1 MCNQCRD
8 QTCNFQ
14 AGSKEFSA
22 DNQSNDGGEHSAHGL
37 EDEGAVGK
45 NRFVIAASDEFN
57 DDSKDP
63 NEKQSRDGIELN
75 SRINELT
82 EDDHQCDRKDRK
94 DSVPGGNIAKV
105 VFLGQD
111 GVRIDVVVLLVIVLL
126 NKVMADSNND
136 QSRDGNRK
144 LALNEVDDRIQTGCL
159 SSKVSSTGGWP

>member
-1 MCNQCRD
+1 M
-8 QTCNFQ
+8 
-14 AGSKEFSA
+14 ALKMKAPSA
-22 DNQSNDGGEHSAHGL
+22 RTGL
-37 EDEGAVGK
+37 YSV
-45 NRFVIAASDEFN
+45 ASYEFN

-63 NEKQSRDGIELN
+63 NQKQSRDGIELN

-136 QSRDGNRK
+136 QSRDGNPEAGTERS
-144 LALNEVDDRIQTGCL
+144 R
-159 SSKVSSTGGWP
+159 